1 MLVKSIGWRTDLEL
15 RRLEGAQIAEDAE
28 HLTVRS
34 PENPTFRWGNFMLMA
49 TPAEP
54 GDAPDW
60 IGRFERA
67 FPHADHVAIGIDD
80 PSGEGGAIG
89 ELTAL
94 GLEVDLSVVMT
105 ADTLLAPNRE
115 QPNATFKRVQSDGE
129 WLRATELSLVDDA
142 ERDSSAHV
150 AYAELRM
157 RAIRRVCEQGHG
169 AWFGAFYEDEMRA
182 GLGIFSAGSGLARF
196 QSVVTHPA
204 HRRRGLASHLVF
216 TAGQYAL
223 SELGAQTLVIAAD
236 PDYHAIEIYRSL
248 GFIDRERQ
256 LQLERLVPWA
266 RDVASVRA

>member
-1 MLVKSIGWRTDLEL
+1 
-15 RRLEGAQIAEDAE
+15 
-28 HLTVRS
+28 
-34 PENPTFRWGNFMLMA
+34 
-49 TPAEP
+49 
-54 GDAPDW
+54 
-60 IGRFERA
+60 
-67 FPHADHVAIGIDD
+67 VAIGIDD

-115 QPNATFKRVQSDGE
+115 QPKATFKRVQSDGE
-129 WLRATELSLVDDA
+129 WLRATDLSLVDDA
-142 ERDSSAHV
+142 ERDSPAHL

-157 RAIRRVCEQGHG
+157 RAIRRVCERGHG

-236 PDYHAIEIYRSL
+236 PNYHAIEIYRSL
-248 GFIDRERQ
+248 GFADRERQ
-256 LQLERLVPWA
+256 LQLERLA
-266 RDVASVRA
+266 DVRLSHR